1 MISFFPKFHVNSVSQ
16 ETYTRY
22 FLYQPVTSKWALQR
36 KQRSSESRF
45 LSDTEIELHQGS
57 RAVVLMVAEAG
68 GYTAPGQ
75 TGLHGMTL
83 SQKSKIK
90 QIENEYEAEQIKA
103 MNHLIILPSA
113 LKLSV

>member
-1 MISFFPKFHVNSVSQ
+1 
-16 ETYTRY
+16 
-22 FLYQPVTSKWALQR
+22 
-36 KQRSSESRF
+36 
-45 LSDTEIELHQGS
+45 
-57 RAVVLMVAEAG
+57 MVAEAG

>member
-1 MISFFPKFHVNSVSQ
+1 M
-16 ETYTRY
+16 
-22 FLYQPVTSKWALQR
+22 
-36 KQRSSESRF
+36 
-45 LSDTEIELHQGS
+45 
-57 RAVVLMVAEAG
+57 LMVAEAG
-68 GYTAPGQ
+68 GYTASGQ
-75 TGLHGMTL
+75 TGLHSMTL